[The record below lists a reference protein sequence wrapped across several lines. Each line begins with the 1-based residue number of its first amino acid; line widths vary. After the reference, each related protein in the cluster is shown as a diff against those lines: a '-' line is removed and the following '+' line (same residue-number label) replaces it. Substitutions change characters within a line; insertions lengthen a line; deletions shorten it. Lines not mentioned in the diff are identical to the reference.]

1 MVKLKVFAHIIPE
14 SKYAVPETTALVRP
28 GRKFV
33 VAVREPDQWYIGALA
48 LHIKETYL
56 RLYKQ

>member
-1 MVKLKVFAHIIPE
+1 MVKLKVYAHIVPE
-14 SKYAVPETTALVRP
+14 SNYAGSDTGAPARA